1 MVIGLLAITAIP
13 TVTGIALGCSEQR
26 KQNKREDDEKRMS
39 KFYTDVECFEKEE
52 LHGKRA
58 VLRDNKIYID
68 DPSPANRKAEAH
80 AGQAFYIDYPEP
92 DHMKDL
98 KRGLGLVTTIQDN
111 PPMLNWIYAD
121 KETHELKYGNRT
133 QSCEHI
139 PGPWD
144 WRDDEATITLER
156 PSRGFYAVKEEDGS
170 WAIYF
175 DRDRDEL
182 RWVMKAARR
191 RKAVVVP
198 IQLKR
203 SLVEL
208 ERAPPQARAQG
219 GGDSEKR
226 EEGS

>member
-1 MVIGLLAITAIP
+1 LFVQ
-13 TVTGIALGCSEQR
+13 V
-26 KQNKREDDEKRMS
+26 
-39 KFYTDVECFEKEE
+39 
-52 LHGKRA
+52 
-58 VLRDNKIYID
+58 YID
-68 DPSPANRKAEAH
+68 DPSPAKRKAEAH

-144 WRDDEATITLER
+144 WKEDETTITLER

-170 WAIYF
+170 WAVYF

-182 RWVMKAARR
+182 RWAMKAARR

-203 SLVEL
+203 SLVEI
-208 ERAPPQARAQG
+208 ERAPPQAQAQG
-219 GGDSEKR
+219 GGDGEKR
-226 EEGS
+226 EGGS